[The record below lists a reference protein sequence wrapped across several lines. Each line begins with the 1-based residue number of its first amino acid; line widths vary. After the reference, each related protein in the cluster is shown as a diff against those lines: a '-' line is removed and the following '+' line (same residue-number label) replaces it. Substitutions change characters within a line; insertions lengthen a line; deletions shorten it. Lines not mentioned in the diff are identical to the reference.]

1 MRKLFF
7 VLLCI
12 FAITLTGCHTADP
25 PQRDSGSITDVS
37 STEDAMDTKPEQ
49 SETETSSESAESTI
63 PSESEIP
70 SVPPAES
77 KSEET
82 TPPTQP
88 PAPENTSSGTLPSH
102 MEETPSEVTI
112 PVKPESKPEPEPEI
126 QTPDMPAPVPPE
138 PNATAADS
146 SKIADLVIKYVND
159 YRTALGASTATR
171 LSGLTGYA
179 EYRSRQL
186 ISNFAHDTDDER
198 AAATALRYG
207 EYIDPAL
214 YGMSGEPYYTA
225 CAGEAIA
232 KAGYTGTAD
241 NVAKSLAK
249 LIRNSPEHWC
259 YVGASEYRYIGVGV
273 TYESGMWYCDIALSM
288 DNNG

>member
-12 FAITLTGCHTADP
+12 FAITLTGCHSADP
-25 PQRDSGSITDVS
+25 PQRDSDSESDIS
-37 STEDAMDTKPEQ
+37 SVEDAMDTKPEQ

-63 PSESEIP
+63 PSESETP
-70 SVPPAES
+70 SVLPAES
-77 KSEET
+77 KSEEI
-82 TPPTQP
+82 TPPAQNTKP
-88 PAPENTSSGTLPSH
+88 PAPENISSDTPPSRP
-102 MEETPSEVTI
+102 EEKPSEVTV
-112 PVKPESKPEPEPEI
+112 PVKPEPEPET
-126 QTPDMPAPVPPE
+126 QTPDTPAPVPSE

-159 YRTALGASTATR
+159 YRTAQGASTAVR
-171 LSGLTGYA
+171 LPGLTGYA

-214 YGMSGEPYYTA
+214 YGMSGNPYYTA